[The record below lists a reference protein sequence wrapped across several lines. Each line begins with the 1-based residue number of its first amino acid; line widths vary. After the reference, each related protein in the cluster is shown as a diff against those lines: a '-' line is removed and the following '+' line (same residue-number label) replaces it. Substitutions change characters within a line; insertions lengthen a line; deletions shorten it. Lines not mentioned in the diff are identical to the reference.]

1 MFFYGFNEN
10 DEKIY
15 YDTRSNK
22 ITMKQLFDE
31 EPVSENLTFNSLDEE
46 LKYIGFDDSEIA
58 KILTKMANIDN
69 TNSNIEPVTSTNP
82 TTGQTT
88 TNPKGSLVSNS
99 AQSLKNTTLYQES
112 RMATE
117 QAKLS
122 LMSSANEVQKK
133 QLDMMDYNLM
143 VQGQI
148 LGALY
153 DLNKNLEKLTT
164 ATTNQKL
171 ELSTSSLSMGNLN
184 VQVQPLVDAIN
195 ESVTNQKE
203 TNAKIVENLDK
214 KNEHLDF
221 LKDGLS
227 TLKDSSGKVIKPREV
242 QAKNHAEHQIY
253 KTSEN
258 TFDWKSSL
266 VETYTDL
273 ESNFDPS
280 NLGFGTEGDNLLT
293 LLTKLVSFDPKKFET
308 DESKIFGKAKT

>member
-31 EPVSENLTFNSLDEE
+31 EPVSENITFNSLDEE
-46 LKYIGFDDSEIA
+46 LKYIGFNDSEIA

-164 ATTNQKL
+164 ASSSTKEPIEGINQNL
-171 ELSTSSLSMGNLN
+171 GELRGTLSSINSKFST
-184 VQVQPLVDAIN
+184 
-195 ESVTNQKE
+195 
-203 TNAKIVENLDK
+203 VEK
-214 KNEHLDF
+214 HYGF
-221 LKDGLS
+221 LKDGHPDM
-227 TLKDSSGKVIKPREV
+227 KDSNGNVIKPREV
-242 QAKNHAEHQIY
+242 EAKKNAEQLIEQ
-253 KTSEN
+253 KETNET
-258 TFDWKSSL
+258 TFGDIEEFFKEAMGQVAEGVESL
-266 VETYTDL
+266 LGATDGFDL
-273 ESNFDPS
+273 EFNPLKFIDDI
-280 NLGFGTEGDNLLT
+280 LVKDYMEQIK
-293 LLTKLVSFDPKKFET
+293 KLKK
-308 DESKIFGKAKT
+308 